1 MNLSWQ
7 RLGTNRCGWTQT
19 PSPLD
24 MNLSWQRLGTNG
36 WTQTPS
42 SRNEFKLA
50 KVGTMFH
57 VEHSFMVGRCQL
69 KLDFREKEFKKS
81 IK

>member
-1 MNLSWQ
+1 V
-7 RLGTNRCGWTQT
+7 GGH
-19 PSPLD
+19 
-24 MNLSWQRLGTNG
+24 
-36 WTQTPS
+36 TQTPS
-42 SRNEFKLA
+42 SRNELSWQRLGKRRECTQTPSSRMNLSWQRL
-50 KVGTMFH
+50 GTMFH